1 MIPSVGSQ
9 RFLAA
14 SLLLTSL
21 ARASGVPSPSRLPQL
36 PRVEVDTAVPPS
48 KGKVLPVP
56 AAGSLQAAL
65 ERARPGDVIELERG
79 RTFEGPFTLPRK
91 EGEEW
96 ITVRPAG
103 AEARL
108 PGPGMR
114 VDPSQSGAMPRLI
127 SRFEAVLTAASG
139 AHHYRFVGVEI
150 QPAKG
155 AFLKNLVVLG
165 STESAVEAVPHHL
178 IFERCYL
185 HGDPGA
191 GTRRGIALNSGSAAV
206 IDSYLADFKEAG
218 ADSQAIAGWNGPGPY
233 LIRNNYLEAAGE
245 NVMFG
250 GADPTIQG
258 LVPSDIRIE
267 RNHFSKPLSWK
278 GGEAGTTAAPWTVK
292 NLLELKNARRVLIA
306 GNLFEHNWVQAQ
318 NGFAVLFTV
327 RNENGQAP
335 WSVVEDVTFA
345 RNAVRRAA
353 SGVNILG
360 RDDNHA
366 SEPAKRILIQG
377 NLFEELGGSR
387 WGGGGTLFQILQ
399 GTQDLVI
406 DHNTAF
412 QSDKIV
418 MAEGTPHTGFVFT
431 NNIVAHNQYGIAGTG
446 TGAGT
451 STLQRYFPG
460 ALVRRNVFVGGAA
473 GAYPSDNFFVAAM
486 DRVGFKKTGSDGLQ
500 LGPASPYRGAGT
512 DGKDPG
518 VDCAQLASAL
528 PPGVGSSLPGPV
540 FGREPAPPDAGRT
553 DSGSPPSP

>member
-1 MIPSVGSQ
+1 
-9 RFLAA
+9 
-14 SLLLTSL
+14 
-21 ARASGVPSPSRLPQL
+21 
-36 PRVEVDTAVPPS
+36 
-48 KGKVLPVP
+48 
-56 AAGSLQAAL
+56 
-65 ERARPGDVIELERG
+65 
-79 RTFEGPFTLPRK
+79 
-91 EGEEW
+91 
-96 ITVRPAG
+96 
-103 AEARL
+103 
-108 PGPGMR
+108 
-114 VDPSQSGAMPRLI
+114 
-127 SRFEAVLTAASG
+127 
-139 AHHYRFVGVEI
+139 
-150 QPAKG
+150 
-155 AFLKNLVVLG
+155 
-165 STESAVEAVPHHL
+165 
-178 IFERCYL
+178 
-185 HGDPGA
+185 
-191 GTRRGIALNSGSAAV
+191 
-206 IDSYLADFKEAG
+206 
-218 ADSQAIAGWNGPGPY
+218 
-233 LIRNNYLEAAGE
+233 
-245 NVMFG
+245 MFG

-318 NGFAVLFTV
+318 SGFAVLFTV

-366 SEPAKRILIQG
+366 SEPAKRILIQD